1 MTTKKLN
8 IGSVVDNLIMVRVTI
23 RRWGGGATAEHVARD
38 VEHQNEANNGAVKV
52 WLRHLPKSIRHE
64 MGTICSR
71 LRAAVN
77 SQSLPWEDGGWRVVR
92 ADKYMALVDSI
103 DSHKEDFE
111 KVVDTIVDNYHD
123 IKATAKKNL
132 GKLFQET
139 DFPARGELRI
149 RYGIEI
155 NPKPIQT
162 TADIRIKGLSAEA
175 EQMIRKSIEQNLKTQ
190 MELAM
195 RSLVDELLSLCN
207 GLNKRIKKVD
217 QKGVHYDAFV
227 KRTHKVCDA
236 LRNLNLAGDTSINE
250 LIKRTEQ
257 TLCQHNG
264 DVLRENETARKKIAK
279 KTESLIDE
287 LDNFDL
293 DMEI

>member
-1 MTTKKLN
+1 
-8 IGSVVDNLIMVRVTI
+8 
-23 RRWGGGATAEHVARD
+23 
-38 VEHQNEANNGAVKV
+38 
-52 WLRHLPKSIRHE
+52 
-64 MGTICSR
+64 
-71 LRAAVN
+71 
-77 SQSLPWEDGGWRVVR
+77 
-92 ADKYMALVDSI
+92 
-103 DSHKEDFE
+103 
-111 KVVDTIVDNYHD
+111 
-123 IKATAKKNL
+123 
-132 GKLFQET
+132 
-139 DFPARGELRI
+139 
-149 RYGIEI
+149 
-155 NPKPIQT
+155 
-162 TADIRIKGLSAEA
+162 LSAEA